1 MDYKSQAKKANP
13 FDGLTSEE
21 RKKLIVYLCYIS
33 QPVLTV
39 EDIERKW
46 SVHMKDEERLTV
58 FESLE
63 MAARIKKEIE
73 EGVNHRKCNEK
84 MGEVRSGF
92 KSSESNI
99 SLISIFGGAVLIP
112 LLISLIVIC
121 GNEQQQRC
129 DNEQQQR
136 KEREV
141 ILKNYSCL
149 TGSAKRF
156 NEQFRYDLNEWQKIA
171 KKTLQEVQVSPDR
184 LLSLGSD
191 LRQIL
196 SKYKS
201 SIEMYSDEQAV
212 KELLLGCY
220 KKASSFGSPEADYR
234 IALLYV
240 PKSYIGDQIVV
251 IAADKDLCMK
261 YLDAAANKGHY
272 DAMKMSVEILKDERW
287 KKIYIK
293 RQIDNSGFNNLLCP
307 QCKTSQ
313 GSHFSWCEIGEE
325 IRSSKNSF
333 ILMDKKIEEPI
344 RDEHLLS
351 DKITKYRKLL
361 ANHANATNDDIYE
374 YACWM
379 KNFTEEHIVYLKR
392 AAKNGHSQARKEL
405 VRKGISLYE

>member
-1 MDYKSQAKKANP
+1 
-13 FDGLTSEE
+13 
-21 RKKLIVYLCYIS
+21 
-33 QPVLTV
+33 
-39 EDIERKW
+39 
-46 SVHMKDEERLTV
+46 
-58 FESLE
+58 
-63 MAARIKKEIE
+63 
-73 EGVNHRKCNEK
+73 
-84 MGEVRSGF
+84 
-92 KSSESNI
+92 
-99 SLISIFGGAVLIP
+99 
-112 LLISLIVIC
+112 
-121 GNEQQQRC
+121 
-129 DNEQQQR
+129 
-136 KEREV
+136 
-141 ILKNYSCL
+141 
-149 TGSAKRF
+149 
-156 NEQFRYDLNEWQKIA
+156 
-171 KKTLQEVQVSPDR
+171 
-184 LLSLGSD
+184 
-191 LRQIL
+191 
-196 SKYKS
+196 
-201 SIEMYSDEQAV
+201 MYSDEQAV

-313 GSHFSWCEIGEE
+313 GSHFSWCERGEE